1 MIIGSDH
8 GGGHG
13 VSEIGT
19 ARPGTARREEGASEA
34 AKDISC
40 GFLTTYVALS
50 DWHGDWLDDAG
61 QSAV

>member
-1 MIIGSDH
+1 MIVGPTTAEDAT
-8 GGGHG
+8 

-19 ARPGTARREEGASEA
+19 ARPRTARWEEGASEA